1 LLWFSWWE
9 GLLCTRGIRKEEWVV
24 EVKKKKGGDKKKKK
38 IPKISP
44 TACANGSCLFIFLF
58 FNKSVDAN
66 KRLSTSTLKVN
77 ANNGY

>member
-1 LLWFSWWE
+1 VVGGIALHK
-9 GLLCTRGIRKEEWVV
+9 GNKKRRMGRRGEE
-24 EVKKKKGGDKKKKK
+24 EKGGDKKKKK

-44 TACANGSCLFIFLF
+44 TGCANGSCPFIFLF

-66 KRLSTSTLKVN
+66 KRLSMSTLKVN